1 MLKHIHVRKT
11 RTSQSH
17 PFDSTFFFGG
27 SKLSSSSRI
36 FFRQVHPYFQQPEL
50 LEFCRQKNLQVHAFS
65 PLAHGELGLL
75 EDRLLTLGYAS
86 YARWGVQQNGFRKKL
101 NHNYIQLLLPNM
113 GVK

>member
-17 PFDSTFFFGG
+17 PFDSLAPTNNFGG
-27 SKLSSSSRI
+27 SKLSSSPSRI

-75 EDRLLTLGYAS
+75 EDRLLTLGYGKEPEVSNRMALE
-86 YARWGVQQNGFRKKL
+86 KD
-101 NHNYIQLLLPNM
+101 
-113 GVK
+113 